1 MENNIETHLFS
12 DTNFFFDDS
21 DILILGSFPVP
32 LYTQEEKF
40 NLLNDEE
47 KNNSWYYSS
56 KKSEFWKLIA
66 YSFDIDNKD
75 FLVSKELKKKL
86 FYDKKVA
93 IADVFYTCK
102 RKNKNSSK
110 DTDLIVVEYNNLI
123 VDIIKN
129 INLIIFTSRFTE
141 NNFFKILND
150 NNIKYNLI
158 ASEEQNILNLSEEII
173 NAVRE
178 RYIIIENKKIKIAT
192 ITLKISP
199 IKGVSLY
206 STKQLLF
213 KHYLNN

>member
-21 DILILGSFPVP
+21 NILILGSFPVP
-32 LYTQEEKF
+32 LYTQKEKF
-40 NLLNDEE
+40 NLLDDEE
-47 KNNSWYYSS
+47 KNNAWYYSS

-66 YSFDIDNKD
+66 YSFNIDNKD

-86 FYDKKVA
+86 FYDKRIA
-93 IADVFYTCK
+93 IADVFHKCK
-102 RKNKNSSK
+102 RKDKNSSK
-110 DTDLIVVEYNNLI
+110 DTDLIIVEYNNLI
-123 VDIIKN
+123 IEIIKN
-129 INLIIFTSRFTE
+129 IKLIIFTSRFTE
-141 NNFFKILND
+141 NNFFKILK
-150 NNIKYNLI
+150 NNNVEYSLI
-158 ASEEQNILNLSEEII
+158 ESEEKNIFDLSEEII

-178 RYIIIENKKIKIAT
+178 RYIVIEDKKIKIAT

-213 KHYLNN
+213 KHYLNS

>member
-1 MENNIETHLFS
+1 MENDIETHLFS
-12 DTNFFFDDS
+12 DTNFFFDNS
-21 DILILGSFPVP
+21 YILILGSFPVP

-40 NLLNDEE
+40 NLLDDEE

-66 YSFDIDNKD
+66 YSFNIDNKD

-86 FYDKKVA
+86 FYDKRIA
-93 IADVFYTCK
+93 IADVFYKCK

-110 DTDLIVVEYNNLI
+110 DTDLIIVEYNNLI
-123 VDIIKN
+123 VDIIKKMK
-129 INLIIFTSRFTE
+129 LIIFTSRFTE
-141 NNFFKILND
+141 NNFFKILN
-150 NNIKYNLI
+150 NNKVEYSLI
-158 ASEEQNILNLSEEII
+158 ESEDKNILTLSKEII
-173 NAVRE
+173 NAIRE
-178 RYIIIENKKIKIAT
+178 RYIVIENKKIKIAT

>member
-86 FYDKKVA
+86 FYDKE
-93 IADVFYTCK
+93 
-102 RKNKNSSK
+102 NS
-110 DTDLIVVEYNNLI
+110 Y
-123 VDIIKN
+123 
-129 INLIIFTSRFTE
+129 SRCV
-141 NNFFKILND
+141 L
-150 NNIKYNLI
+150 YM
-158 ASEEQNILNLSEEII
+158 Q
-173 NAVRE
+173 
-178 RYIIIENKKIKIAT
+178 KKK
-192 ITLKISP
+192 
-199 IKGVSLY
+199 
-206 STKQLLF
+206 
-213 KHYLNN
+213 

>member
-21 DILILGSFPVP
+21 NILILGSFPVP

-47 KNNSWYYSS
+47 KNNAWYYSS

-66 YSFDIDNKD
+66 YSFDIENKN

-86 FYDKKVA
+86 FYDKRIA
-93 IADVFYTCK
+93 IADVFYKCK
-102 RKNKNSSK
+102 RKNKNSPK
-110 DTDLIVVEYNNLI
+110 DTDLVIIEYNNLI
-123 VDIIKN
+123 VEIIKN
-129 INLIIFTSRFTE
+129 IKLIIFTSRFTE
-141 NNFFKILND
+141 NNFFKILK
-150 NNIKYNLI
+150 NNNVEYSLI
-158 ASEEQNILNLSEEII
+158 ESEEKNIFDLSEEII

-178 RYIIIENKKIKIAT
+178 RYIVIEDKKIKIAT

-213 KHYLNN
+213 KYYLNS